1 MRQSWFSRGFIAA
14 IFLLAV
20 LYGSAPLFIPSPA
33 PASAPTDQFSA
44 GRAMRHVRA
53 LAQTKRVAG
62 TPGMEQTA
70 GYLVEALKACHLEP
84 EIQVASS
91 SVGLLRNVVVRL
103 EGKQPGNALLILSHP
118 DSVAYGAGDNAS
130 GAAVLLETA
139 CALKAGQPL
148 KNDIIL
154 LFDDGEEAGYL
165 GGFAFAKSHPWM
177 MEVRRVIGL
186 DTAAWGPVVLLQTTP
201 GNAGFIRAYA
211 SSVRNPTA
219 FGFFAAA
226 DWTISQDTSEIQ
238 PFYEQGIPGM
248 ALEDPTAF
256 YGKHS
261 EADALERVKEGSL
274 QQMGEQVLALA
285 RSLGEAD
292 LLHSSTSDHC
302 FFTLWKIGVV
312 HYPANWNIAL
322 AILASLGLAALVVK
336 GIRQK
341 TFSVRS
347 FFLAVLFLLL
357 ALVGAAVIG
366 VMTTKIFGSFI
377 PISTPIRTAT

>member
-1 MRQSWFSRGFIAA
+1 MRQSWLSRGFLAVIL
-14 IFLLAV
+14 LLAA
-20 LYGSAPLFIPSPA
+20 LYGSAPLFLPSPA
-33 PASAPTDQFSA
+33 VASVPPDQFSA
-44 GRAMRHVRA
+44 GRAMRYVSI
-53 LAQTKRVAG
+53 LAQIKRVAG

-70 GYLVEALKACHLEP
+70 SYLVEALRACHLEP
-84 EIQVASS
+84 EIQVASA

-103 EGKQPGNALLILSHP
+103 EGSQPGNALLILSHP
-118 DSVAYGAGDNAS
+118 DSVSYGAGDNAS
-130 GAAVLLETA
+130 GVAVLLETA

-201 GNAGFIRAYA
+201 GNADLIRMYA

-219 FGFFAAA
+219 FGFFATA
-226 DWTISQDTSEIQ
+226 DWSISQDTSEIQ
-238 PFYEQGIPGM
+238 PFYEQSIPGM

-256 YGKHS
+256 NGKHS
-261 EADALERVKEGSL
+261 EADTVEKVKEGSL

-292 LLHSSTSDHC
+292 LIQSSSSDYSY
-302 FFTLWKIGVV
+302 FTLWKIGVV
-312 HYPANWNIAL
+312 NYPANWNIPL
-322 AILASLGLAALVVK
+322 AIFSTLAW
-336 GIRQK
+336 
-341 TFSVRS
+341 
-347 FFLAVLFLLL
+347 
-357 ALVGAAVIG
+357 
-366 VMTTKIFGSFI
+366 
-377 PISTPIRTAT
+377 

>member
-1 MRQSWFSRGFIAA
+1 M
-14 IFLLAV
+14 
-20 LYGSAPLFIPSPA
+20 
-33 PASAPTDQFSA
+33 
-44 GRAMRHVRA
+44 
-53 LAQTKRVAG
+53 
-62 TPGMEQTA
+62 
-70 GYLVEALKACHLEP
+70 
-84 EIQVASS
+84 
-91 SVGLLRNVVVRL
+91 
-103 EGKQPGNALLILSHP
+103 
-118 DSVAYGAGDNAS
+118 VAYGAGDNAS

-366 VMTTKIFGSFI
+366 VMTTKIFGSLYPNLNPYTDSYLVPASLPFFLAALLI
-377 PISTPIRTAT
+377 VASAYLVWRAKISNCLSAEAIALAGLFFWLLFALLTTFWLNVGSYPLHDTVNDRGGNKLFPYQVSCY